1 MSGKQLRLEGCAK
14 TYADGTRALAPVDL
28 SIDAGEIV
36 VLLGPSGCGKTTLLR
51 LVAGLDTPDPGGK
64 VLLDGTD
71 VTALPIEKRG
81 VGMVFQSYALFPHM
95 SVAGNIGY
103 GLRVQGWSRGDRIAR
118 VKELL
123 ATARLEEFAGRRVDQ
138 LSGGQR
144 QRVALA
150 RALAPRSGMILL
162 DEPLTALDAGLRE
175 GLRAEIAAMIKAQG
189 ATALYV
195 THDQAEALTLG
206 DRLVVMDKGR
216 IAQVGTP
223 RDVYYAPRSDYVAG
237 FFGPVNRLEGVV
249 EHGVFT
255 TAAGTVAVPGMPD
268 GATTLSFRPEAAMV
282 GDGGGLTLKVTA
294 ALFEGARQRLDLEGP
309 QGEQLVAYAPGARA
323 YVPGEA
329 IAVGVDRNGL
339 LQRADQPG

>member
-36 VLLGPSGCGKTTLLR
+36 VLLGPSGCGKPTLLR

-150 RALAPRSGMILL
+150 PTSAPPSLTPCARACAPRS
-162 DEPLTALDAGLRE
+162 R
-175 GLRAEIAAMIKAQG
+175 R
-189 ATALYV
+189 
-195 THDQAEALTLG
+195 
-206 DRLVVMDKGR
+206 
-216 IAQVGTP
+216 
-223 RDVYYAPRSDYVAG
+223 
-237 FFGPVNRLEGVV
+237 
-249 EHGVFT
+249 
-255 TAAGTVAVPGMPD
+255 
-268 GATTLSFRPEAAMV
+268 
-282 GDGGGLTLKVTA
+282 
-294 ALFEGARQRLDLEGP
+294 
-309 QGEQLVAYAPGARA
+309 
-323 YVPGEA
+323 
-329 IAVGVDRNGL
+329 
-339 LQRADQPG
+339 